1 MDNSQDGKT
10 GVKGSE
16 PALVNFEEIK
26 QDPKAPMLYLNYS
39 EYQWNN
45 LTIDTNSSEIFEG
58 IKSIYIKYE
67 QLGRFGKMGEII
79 KYEQK

>member
-1 MDNSQDGKT
+1 
-10 GVKGSE
+10 
-16 PALVNFEEIK
+16 
-26 QDPKAPMLYLNYS
+26 MLYLNYS

-45 LTIDTNSSEIFEG
+45 LTIDTKSSEIFEG
-58 IKSIYIKYE
+58 NKSIYIKYE